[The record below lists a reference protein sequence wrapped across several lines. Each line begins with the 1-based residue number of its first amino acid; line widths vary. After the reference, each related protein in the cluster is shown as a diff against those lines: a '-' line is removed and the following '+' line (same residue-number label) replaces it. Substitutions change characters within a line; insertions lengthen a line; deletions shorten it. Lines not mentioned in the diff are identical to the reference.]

1 MTKMSALG
9 DLTGDGHVDL
19 ITVDSSGVS
28 RIYAGAGA
36 GAGVGRFGAPLVFGP
51 GWDNFVSMSALGDE
65 TNDTPHRHLGG
76 GQARRRLDRQ
86 ERARRGQGD
95 LGDGVARVG
104 HRVGL
109 QRLSLTGW

>member
-36 GAGVGRFGAPLVFGP
+36 GVGRLARRWSSGP
-51 GWDNFVSMSALGDE
+51 GWDNFVSMSVLGDE
-65 TNDTPHRHLGG
+65 TNDTRTDILVVDK
-76 GQARRRLDRQ
+76 L
-86 ERARRGQGD
+86 
-95 LGDGVARVG
+95 GVAWIG
-104 HRVGL
+104 KSGL
-109 QRLSLTGW
+109 VAAKVTWVMVSPGWDTVSVYSG

>member
-36 GAGVGRFGAPLVFGP
+36 CAGVGRFGAPLVFGP
-51 GWDNFVSMSALGDE
+51 GWDNFVSMSVLGDE
-65 TNDTPHRHLGG
+65 TNDTRTDILVVDK
-76 GQARRRLDRQ
+76 L
-86 ERARRGQGD
+86 
-95 LGDGVARVG
+95 GVAWIG
-104 HRVGL
+104 KSGL
-109 QRLSLTGW
+109 VAAKVTWVMVSPGWDTVSVYSG